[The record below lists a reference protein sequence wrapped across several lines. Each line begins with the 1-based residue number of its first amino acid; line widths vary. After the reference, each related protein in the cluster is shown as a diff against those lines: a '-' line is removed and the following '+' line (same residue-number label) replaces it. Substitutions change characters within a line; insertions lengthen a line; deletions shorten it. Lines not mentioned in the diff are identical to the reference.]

1 MTIETATDLGDFFK
15 TADFAVAATDTATG
29 EDAATINVLFDVPFD
44 SVPLDTGEVNVESN
58 TPTALCQTS
67 DVSAA
72 AHGDVIVIS
81 SNTYH
86 VVGVQADSGSGYQGT
101 TLLVLEEQ

>member
-1 MTIETATDLGDFFK
+1 VTIETATDLGDFFK
-15 TADFAVAATDTATG
+15 TDDFAVEATYTAAG
-29 EDAATINVLFDVPFD
+29 ESAATINVLFDVPFD

-58 TPTALCQTS
+58 TPTCLCQTT

-81 SNTYH
+81 STTYH

>member
-15 TADFAVAATDTATG
+15 TADFAVAATYTATG
-29 EDAATINVLFDVPFD
+29 ESAATINVLFDVPFD

-58 TPTALCQTS
+58 TPTALCQTT

-72 AHGDVIVIS
+72 AHGDVIVINS
-81 SNTYH
+81 TTYH

>member
-1 MTIETATDLGDFFK
+1 MGIESADDLSDFFL
-15 TADFAVAATDTATG
+15 TDDFGVAATYTAAG
-29 EDAATINVLFDVPFD
+29 ESAATINVLFDKPFNSIPMD
-44 SVPLDTGEVNVESN
+44 SGEVDIESN
-58 TPTALCQTS
+58 TPTALCQTT

>member
-1 MTIETATDLGDFFK
+1 MGIESADDLSDFFL
-15 TADFAVAATDTATG
+15 TDDFGVAATYTAAG
-29 EDAATINVLFDVPFD
+29 ESAATINVLFDAPFN
-44 SVPLDTGEVNVESN
+44 SIPLDTGERDIESN
-58 TPTALCQTS
+58 TPICLCQTT

-81 SNTYH
+81 STTYH
-86 VVGVQADSGSGYQGT
+86 EVGVQAASGSGFQGT

>member
-15 TADFAVAATDTATG
+15 TADFAVAATYTASG
-29 EDAATINVLFDVPFD
+29 EDAATINVLFDAPFN

-58 TPTALCQTS
+58 TPTALCQTT

-72 AHGDVIVIS
+72 AHGDVIVINS
-81 SNTYH
+81 TTYH

>member
-1 MTIETATDLGDFFK
+1 MIEVAADLGVFFNSDDFG
-15 TADFAVAATDTATG
+15 TSATYTPDGGSAS
-29 EDAATINVLFDVPFD
+29 TITVLFDKPFNSIPMD
-44 SVPLDTGEVNVESN
+44 SGEVDVESN
-58 TPTALCQTS
+58 TPTCLCQTT

-81 SNTYH
+81 STTYH

>member
-1 MTIETATDLGDFFK
+1 VTIETATDLGDFFK
-15 TADFAVAATDTATG
+15 TDDFAVAATYTAAG
-29 EDAATINVLFDVPFD
+29 ESAATINVLFDKPFN
-44 SVPLDTGEVNVESN
+44 SVPMDSGDVDVESN
-58 TPTALCQTS
+58 TPTCLCQTT

-81 SNTYH
+81 STTYH